1 MYYQITSDD
10 EESIW
15 IGNDE
20 AVLKFVNDMNEGA
33 DELLNNVNDAV
44 EWLENEGYEVERR
57 RDLVERL
64 NDGELIYIK

>member
-10 EESIW
+10 GESIW

-33 DELLNNVNDAV
+33 DELLNNVNDAI

-57 RDLVERL
+57 RDLIERL
-64 NDGELIYIK
+64 NGGELIYIK

>member
-10 EESIW
+10 GESIW

-33 DELLNNVNDAV
+33 DELLSNVNDEI

-57 RDLVERL
+57 KNLVERL
-64 NDGELIYIK
+64 SGGELIYIK

>member
-10 EESIW
+10 GENIW

-20 AVLKFVNDMNEGA
+20 AVLKFVNDMNGGA

-64 NDGELIYIK
+64 NSGELIYIK

>member
-10 EESIW
+10 GESIW

-20 AVLKFVNDMNEGA
+20 AVLKLVNDMNEGA

>member
-10 EESIW
+10 GESIW

-20 AVLKFVNDMNEGA
+20 AVLKLVNDMNEGA

-44 EWLENEGYEVERR
+44 EWLEDEGYEVERR

>member
-10 EESIW
+10 GENIW

-44 EWLENEGYEVERR
+44 EWLGNEGYEVERR
-57 RDLVERL
+57 RDLIERL
-64 NDGELIYIK
+64 NGGELIYIK

>member
-10 EESIW
+10 EENIW
-15 IGNDE
+15 IGNDQ
-20 AVLKFVNDMNEGA
+20 AVIQFVNDMNEGA
-33 DELLNNVNDAV
+33 DESISDTVEAV

-64 NDGELIYIK
+64 NSGELIYIK

>member
-10 EESIW
+10 GENIW

-20 AVLKFVNDMNEGA
+20 AVLKFVNDMNGGA

-44 EWLENEGYEVERR
+44 KWLENEGYEVERR

-64 NDGELIYIK
+64 NSGELIYIK

>member
-10 EESIW
+10 GESIW

-20 AVLKFVNDMNEGA
+20 AVLKFVNDMNDGA
-33 DELLNNVNDAV
+33 DELLNNVNDAI

-57 RDLVERL
+57 RDLIERL
-64 NDGELIYIK
+64 NGGELIYIK

>member
-10 EESIW
+10 GENIW

-44 EWLENEGYEVERR
+44 EWLENESYEVERR
-57 RDLVERL
+57 RDLIERL
-64 NDGELIYIK
+64 NGGELIYIK

>member
-10 EESIW
+10 GESIW

-57 RDLVERL
+57 KDLVERL
-64 NDGELIYIK
+64 SGGELIYIK